1 MRGVFAAMLCLL
13 PVLGVAKEAPPAA
26 EDPVLEQR
34 LMRLAK
40 ELRCLVCQNES
51 LADSHADLAADL
63 RQQIREQMK
72 AGRSDEQ
79 IKAWLTQRYGDF
91 VLYRT
96 PVKAATVVLWFGP
109 FVLLLG
115 GLGGL
120 LFYLGRRGARVAPP
134 GMTPEDQARVQS
146 LLQETEPSGSRSRHP
161 AAWP

>member
-1 MRGVFAAMLCLL
+1 MRWVFAAMLCLL
-13 PVLGVAKEAPPAA
+13 PVLGVPKEAPPAA
-26 EDPVLEQR
+26 EDPALEQR

-63 RQQIREQMK
+63 RQQIRDQMK

-96 PVKAATVVLWFGP
+96 PIKATTLALWFGP
-109 FVLLLG
+109 FALLLA
-115 GLGGL
+115 GLAGL
-120 LFYLGRRGARVAPP
+120 LLYLRRRRARVGQP
-134 GMTPEDQARVQS
+134 GLTPEDQARARA
-146 LLQETEPSGSRSRHP
+146 LLQEAEQGGTNAD
-161 AAWP
+161 AAARG